1 MSLLKAYY
9 RLTKP
14 GIVYGNT
21 FHLVAGY
28 IIALSPASSVRSFL
42 GATTGTMLVIG
53 SACVVNNIIDRNIDK
68 KMKRTMKRAT
78 VTGQIPLRHTV
89 GFAIILGL
97 LGTAILVLFSNWL
110 VVVLGCIAYVSY
122 VVVYGYAKRTTT
134 WSTVIGSVPGA
145 IPLVA
150 GYVADSGVMTLGAWL
165 LFGLLAIWQMPHF
178 YAIAL
183 YRKEQYASTGLP
195 LITTVRTDE
204 SIRRRCIA
212 YGVAY
217 LVVVAAMG
225 ATHTVGSIATG
236 VLVIGGFWWLWGMLR
251 PIDDSKQWGKKVFLQ
266 SLVLTV
272 LLFVAAIFSQLWR

>member
-28 IIALSPASSVRSFL
+28 IIALSPASSIGSFL
-42 GATTGTMLVIG
+42 GATIGTMLFIG

-68 KMKRTMKRAT
+68 KMERTMKRAT
-78 VTGQIPLRHTV
+78 VTGQIPLGHAIV
-89 GFAIILGL
+89 FAAILGS
-97 LGTAILVLFSNWL
+97 LGVAVLALYSNWL
-110 VVVLGCIAYVSY
+110 VFLLGCIAYFSY
-122 VVVYGYAKRTTT
+122 VVVYGYAKRTTS

-165 LFGLLAIWQMPHF
+165 LFALLAIWQMPHF

-195 LITTVRTDE
+195 LITTVRSDE
-204 SIRRRCIA
+204 SVRKRSIVYGIA
-212 YGVAY
+212 YL
-217 LVVVAAMG
+217 LVVGAMG
-225 ATHTVGSIATG
+225 ATH
-236 VLVIGGFWWLWGMLR
+236 VIGPVALTMLIAGGLWWLWGMLR
-251 PIDDSKQWGKKVFLQ
+251 PMDDSKQWGRKVFFQ
-266 SLVLTV
+266 SLILTI
-272 LLFVAAIFSQLWR
+272 LLFVAAIFSHL